1 MQCEIELLTIW
12 TDEQKNILREYRRIS
27 IDTNNKYKRK
37 KFLDFTETRNSL
49 PSSFWKSESFTEQSE
64 LSEFVLA
71 KSKSGVIALQS
82 YRTRSQL
89 QKASLQQINCIG
101 SWDPGC
107 FLGMFFPSTAM
118 REVRDFLKKSGYR
131 RYSEFSRYSRTLL
144 RYQINLSYS
153 KLVFGHVFE
162 IPHAESM
169 WVKSDL
175 IKFGVRS

>member
-71 KSKSGVIALQS
+71 KSKSDVIALQS
-82 YRTRSQL
+82 YRPRSQL
-89 QKASLQQINCIG
+89 QKASLHQINRIG

-107 FLGMFFPSTAM
+107 FLGMFFHP
-118 REVRDFLKKSGYR
+118 L
-131 RYSEFSRYSRTLL
+131 
-144 RYQINLSYS
+144 Q
-153 KLVFGHVFE
+153 
-162 IPHAESM
+162 
-169 WVKSDL
+169 
-175 IKFGVRS
+175 

>member
-71 KSKSGVIALQS
+71 KSKSDVIALQS

-118 REVRDFLKKSGYR
+118 REVQEGF
-131 RYSEFSRYSRTLL
+131 EFEHFGMQKDTVRKNGRATVLYIVLL
-144 RYQINLSYS
+144 RYVLSGFVMYIYTS
-153 KLVFGHVFE
+153 LYWGSFRG
-162 IPHAESM
+162 
-169 WVKSDL
+169 L
-175 IKFGVRS
+175 T